1 LIAAKCSRVGTAPKK
16 TNFKNIR
23 HPVARHKTMKTLKDV
38 RNTMTA
44 NISTLVVTIDGK
56 EIVCKPDFLQAAIV
70 AGLYRQLSMD
80 TAKSDTAEIREE
92 IINRFSRGYL
102 TASDEKKATTLPEV
116 SGTKSGRKSVPF
128 SQIEIVNQARSMV
141 KKNDEASHKALDNIA
156 LYDDAKFGLLLVQ
169 VADKPDSLISRAI
182 TALLEKANEKAAKER
197 AALLETIEII

>member
-1 LIAAKCSRVGTAPKK
+1 
-16 TNFKNIR
+16 
-23 HPVARHKTMKTLKDV
+23 MKTLKDV
-38 RNTMTA
+38 RNTMAA
-44 NISTLVVTIDGK
+44 NVETLEISIDGRQ
-56 EIVCKPDFLQAAIV
+56 IPCKADFLQAAIV

-80 TAKSDTAEIREE
+80 TAKSDTAELREE

-141 KKNDEASHKALDNIA
+141 KKADEPSHKALDNIA
-156 LYDDAKFGLLLVQ
+156 LYDETRFGLLLVQ
-169 VADKPDSLISRAI
+169 VSDKPDSLISRAI
-182 TALLEKANEKAAKER
+182 AALLEKANEKAAKER